1 MNSISSISRRRFLR
15 GGLLAGLSVAFVR
28 PQSLQA
34 SSASASAANE
44 GISSSSLFFESLR
57 YPYELA
63 PLPHGTEAFVPD
75 IDALTM
81 EIHHGRHHAA
91 YVRNLNNALADYPQF
106 QSLKLDAL
114 LADLQ
119 ALPESIRQAVRDN
132 GGGHAN
138 HALYWATMKPGGSQ
152 PSDSLM
158 AAIKTQFGDMGS
170 LEEAL
175 VQAGLRRFGSGW
187 AWLNVDGNGKLVVN
201 STVNQDNPIMFGET
215 PLLGIDVWEHAYYLN
230 FKNRRGDY
238 LKAFLKHVDWQAVSE
253 RFAVL
258 G

>member
-1 MNSISSISRRRFLR
+1 MKNISAISRRRFLR
-15 GGLLAGLSVAFVR
+15 GGFLAAFGAALLR
-28 PQSLQA
+28 PQAIHAA
-34 SSASASAANE
+34 SCCGLKADHSANAQ
-44 GISSSSLFFESLR
+44 LLFESLQ
-57 YPYELA
+57 YPYDLA

-91 YVRNLNNALADYPQF
+91 YVRNLNSALAEYPQF
-106 QSLKLDAL
+106 HGLKLNAL
-114 LADLQ
+114 LADLD
-119 ALPESIRQAVRDN
+119 ALPESIRQTVRDN

-152 PSDSLM
+152 PSESLK
-158 AAIKTQFGDMGS
+158 AAIAKYFGAMDA
-170 LEEAL
+170 LEESL
-175 VQAGLRRFGSGW
+175 VQVGLRRFGSGW
-187 AWLNVDGNGKLVVN
+187 AWLNINANGELVVN
-201 STVNQDNPIMFGET
+201 STANQDNPIMFGET

-238 LKAFLKHVDWQAVSE
+238 LKAFLKHVDWEAVSK
-253 RFAVL
+253 RFAIL